1 MSPVRRFVPSIA
13 ALFLALVSFACTE
26 PDKSPGS
33 VWVSYSTKP
42 GDELL
47 FTWIFTIDGAH
58 VRAIKSNAT
67 GNTRIDSLSPGTH
80 RLLVAGLPTPCTSG
94 ADDRTIDIPA
104 GDTISVDVA
113 VTCTRT
119 TGDISLS
126 VTTIGSERD
135 PDGYVVNLNGAPRSF
150 FPPVSAPPIM
160 FAKLL
165 PGNHTVALTGV
176 APNCTVAEGPSR
188 TVAVTADKLTVV
200 SMTVSCV
207 AVSGTL
213 RVTTATTGAPA
224 DLDPNS
230 YRVVVGTQL
239 PLLMPANATSSFTV
253 IGGTYTVRL
262 ADVEPNCTVAS
273 NSPSVTIPVG
283 GLTDVTFNVSCGA
296 YPATTAGAAFTD
308 PANDTLPNAANAPTK
323 SSDLLGVTTA
333 YGPGFM
339 TVTLRFSRTIGTDQQ
354 LIGFIDFDTDENSST
369 GFPPLSNSFGGTV
382 SQGIEAQAAF
392 RIGPTGTTATG
403 DVSLG
408 NSFGPIRVSVGGDSV
423 RLIIPNERLNDDGN
437 VTMSVILGS
446 SDRPTDFMPN
456 GSAALVSRRP
466 AGPAPTPTMLEQPH
480 PAATARRALP
490 AAVRAWKRPS

>member
-1 MSPVRRFVPSIA
+1 MSPVRRFIPSVA
-13 ALFLALVSFACTE
+13 ALFIALLSFACTE
-26 PDKSPGS
+26 PNKAPGS
-33 VWVSYSTKP
+33 VWVAYSTKP

-47 FTWIFTIDGAH
+47 FTWIFTVDGAH
-58 VRAIKSNAT
+58 VRAIKSNTT

-80 RLLVAGLPTPCTSG
+80 RLLVAGLPAACTSG

-104 GDTISVDVA
+104 GDTLSVSVA

-119 TGDISLS
+119 TGDITLS
-126 VTTIGSERD
+126 VTTVGSERD
-135 PDGYVVNLNGAPRSF
+135 PDGYGVNLDGTPRSF
-150 FPPVSAPPIM
+150 FPPVSAPAIM
-160 FAKLL
+160 FAKLT

-176 APNCTVAEGPSR
+176 ASNCTVADGATR
-188 TVAVTADKLTVV
+188 TVAVTADKQTAV

-213 RVTTATTGAPA
+213 RVTTATTGATA

-239 PLLMPANATSSFTV
+239 PLFMPANATSSFTV
-253 IGGTYTVRL
+253 IGGTYPVRL

-273 NSPSVTIPVG
+273 NSPSVTVPVG
-283 GLTDVTFNVSCGA
+283 GTTDVTFNVSCGA

-323 SSDLLGVTTA
+323 SSDLIGVTTA

-339 TVTLRFSRTIGTDQQ
+339 TVTLRFSRAIGADQQ
-354 LIGFIDFDTDENSST
+354 LIGFLDFDTDENSAT
-369 GFPPLSNSFGGTV
+369 GFPPLLNSFGGTV
-382 SQGIEAQAAF
+382 SQGVEARAAF

-403 DVSLG
+403 DVSVG
-408 NSFGPIRVSVGGDSV
+408 NTFGPIRVSVGGDSV
-423 RLIIPNERLNDDGN
+423 HMIIPDERLNDDGN

-446 SDRPTDFMPN
+446 NDRPTDLMPN
-456 GSAALVSRRP
+456 GNVALVLRRP
-466 AGPAPTPTMLEQPH
+466 AGSPTGPSSVLQLQ
-480 PAATARRALP
+480 PAASAPRALP
-490 AAVRAWKRPS
+490 SAWKRVK